1 MTSIIMMKG
10 IVMPTMTIDLSKAAS
25 APLNP
30 TNIHECLQ
38 LPVPP
43 HITLTYIYTIYNV
56 RFTNT
61 KVQLCNCESTNNSLN
76 CPFLNATLENTMLES
91 ILKWWSTIGGEPD
104 PRYYLLCKIIERLCS
119 CWSSLSKNG
128 KSTFL
133 YPSTVSFA
141 SHCKAS
147 VYIHVYI

>member
-10 IVMPTMTIDLSKAAS
+10 IVMTMMTIDLSKAAS

-91 ILKWWSTIGGEPD
+91 ILKWWRARSKISFTLQDHREALQ
-104 PRYYLLCKIIERLCS
+104 LLVKSFKKWKINI
-119 CWSSLSKNG
+119 SLYFN
-128 KSTFL
+128 
-133 YPSTVSFA
+133 SFICI
-141 SHCKAS
+141 SL
-147 VYIHVYI
+147 